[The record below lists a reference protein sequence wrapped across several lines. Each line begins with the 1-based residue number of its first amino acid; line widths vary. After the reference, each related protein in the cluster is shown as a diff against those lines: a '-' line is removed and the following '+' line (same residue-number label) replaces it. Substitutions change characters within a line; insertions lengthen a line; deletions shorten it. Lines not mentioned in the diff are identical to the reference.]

1 MKTPD
6 ERILRLIDLLKFE
19 KRIKTI
25 NEFCE
30 GVGVIRQTVSKI
42 RHGKASFT
50 VAHIEMICKKYKVNA
65 NWIIGV
71 DKNVFRTE
79 GSIEIV

>member
-19 KRIKTI
+19 KRINTI

-30 GVGVIRQTVSKI
+30 GVGVIRQTISKI
-42 RHGKASFT
+42 RNGKASFT

-65 NWIIGV
+65 NWIIGIE
-71 DKNVFRTE
+71 KNVFRTD
-79 GSIEIV
+79 GSIELV

>member
-1 MKTPD
+1 MNTPD
-6 ERILRLIDLLKFE
+6 ERILRLIDLLKFD

-65 NWIIGV
+65 NWIIGI
-71 DKNVFRTE
+71 DKKVFRTE
-79 GSIEIV
+79 DSIELV